1 MIADDAHAYDTV
13 RAGEVQRHE
22 LPRREPES
30 HWPDAM
36 SWRAASVCRKHPTR
50 WWFAGSHRETVLAKG
65 ICGGCAVREPCLEF
79 ALSRPELLGVWAA
92 TTPVERANMRRALLD
107 PPVPVTAS
115 HVVEMGTRFDAPAP
129 TDARVIDLDL
139 IDLVRAAERDRDAE
153 PRRRPRSRGPGRVEI
168 PVDRDELLTP
178 AEAARKLGV
187 TPNTVTRWSRAG
199 KISAIQTMGGHRRF
213 RLSEIERVL
222 CDGSTAAEA
231 AQA

>member
-1 MIADDAHAYDTV
+1 MIADETARAH
-13 RAGEVQRHE
+13 
-22 LPRREPES
+22 EPES

-50 WWFAGSHRETVLAKG
+50 WWFAGSHRETVMAKG

-92 TTPVERANMRRALLD
+92 TTPVERATMRRAQLE
-107 PPVPVTAS
+107 PPVPGPVS
-115 HVVEMGTRFDAPAP
+115 VQSVVEIVAG
-129 TDARVIDLDL
+129 LDGQTPDEPQV
-139 IDLVRAAERDRDAE
+139 IDLVRAELELDRDYDYDHDRE
-153 PRRRPRSRGPGRVEI
+153 PRRRDRSRGPDRVDI
-168 PVDRDELLTP
+168 PGDRDELLTP

-222 CDGSTAAEA
+222 CDGSSVTVHAAEA
-231 AQA
+231 

>member
-1 MIADDAHAYDTV
+1 MIADETAHS
-13 RAGEVQRHE
+13 H
-22 LPRREPES
+22 EPES

-50 WWFAGSHRETVLAKG
+50 WWFAGSHRETVMAKG

-92 TTPVERANMRRALLD
+92 TTPVERATMRRARLE
-107 PPVPVTAS
+107 PPVPVPVTVQS
-115 HVVEMGTRFDAPAP
+115 VVEIVAGFDVQSPP
-129 TDARVIDLDL
+129 EPPQF
-139 IDLVRAAERDRDAE
+139 IDLVRAEREDDCDDHDVE
-153 PRRRPRSRGPGRVEI
+153 PLRRVRSRGPGRVE

-222 CDGSTAAEA
+222 CDGSSVAAHAAEA
-231 AQA
+231 

>member
-1 MIADDAHAYDTV
+1 MIADETARSH
-13 RAGEVQRHE
+13 
-22 LPRREPES
+22 EPES

-50 WWFAGSHRETVLAKG
+50 WWFAGSHRETVMAKG

-79 ALSRPELLGVWAA
+79 ALSRPELLGVWGA
-92 TTPVERANMRRALLD
+92 TTPVERATIRRARLE
-107 PPVPVTAS
+107 PPVPVPVPVTVQSVGEIVA
-115 HVVEMGTRFDAPAP
+115 GFDVQTPP
-129 TDARVIDLDL
+129 EPQF
-139 IDLVRAAERDRDAE
+139 IDLVRAERDDRDVE
-153 PRRRPRSRGPGRVEI
+153 SRRRAAGRGPGRVEL

-222 CDGSTAAEA
+222 CDGSSVA
-231 AQA
+231 AQSCEA